1 MEWLG
6 ERRNRLANSWTL
18 AVKKKSHSK
27 DDILLAMRAEIYK
40 RKHTD
45 GLKSYILYGGNLT
58 FFQVFIFNF
67 QKVANLCPPD
77 LDKNLSNM
85 KEEQIN
91 VLSLC
96 SSTSLFLLFSETHLP
111 SSYLTSLKHIFTN
124 SIRICYSVPYSSQ
137 LQWSLNET
145 EQEQTLNTGKQ
156 KLWDIFKDKEK

>member
-1 MEWLG
+1 MKEEIDWQ
-6 ERRNRLANSWTL
+6 TL
-18 AVKKKSHSK
+18 EPLLSTKKSHSK

-40 RKHTD
+40 RKHMN

-58 FFQVFIFNF
+58 FFQVFNF

-85 KEEQIN
+85 KKQQIK

-96 SSTSLFLLFSETHLP
+96 SSTSVFLLFSETHLS

-124 SIRICYSVPYSSQ
+124 SIRICYSVSYSSQ
-137 LQWSLNET
+137 LQ
-145 EQEQTLNTGKQ
+145 
-156 KLWDIFKDKEK
+156 